1 MLAGILAGVL
11 DMSLQN
17 KEVENVILKV
27 SNKDTGTTAMK
38 IFLLSFIALEPTLA
52 HGVFLD

>member
-1 MLAGILAGVL
+1 MLAGILVRVL

-17 KEVENVILKV
+17 KEVENVLLKV
-27 SNKDTGTTAMK
+27 NNKDTGTTAMK
-38 IFLLSFIALEPTLA
+38 IVLLSIIALEPTLV

>member
-1 MLAGILAGVL
+1 MLAGILVGVL

-17 KEVENVILKV
+17 KEVENVLLKV
-27 SNKDTGTTAMK
+27 NNKDTGPTAMK
-38 IFLLSFIALEPTLA
+38 IVLLSIIALEPTLV

>member
-27 SNKDTGTTAMK
+27 NNKDTGTTAMK
-38 IFLLSFIALEPTLA
+38 IVLLSFIALEPTLA
-52 HGVFLD
+52 HGVLLD

>member
-27 SNKDTGTTAMK
+27 NNKDTGTTAMK
-38 IFLLSFIALEPTLA
+38 IVLLSFIALEPTLA

>member
-1 MLAGILAGVL
+1 MLAGILVGVL

-17 KEVENVILKV
+17 KEVENVLLKV
-27 SNKDTGTTAMK
+27 NNKDTGTTAMK
-38 IFLLSFIALEPTLA
+38 IVLLSIIALEPTLV

>member
-1 MLAGILAGVL
+1 MLAGILVGVL

-17 KEVENVILKV
+17 KEVENVLLKV
-27 SNKDTGTTAMK
+27 NNKDTGTTAME
-38 IFLLSFIALEPTLA
+38 IVLLSIIALEPTLV